1 MPNRRSKFVFATAGA
16 VVLLLL
22 AGTAAILANSQASER
37 SDLEERFATRP
48 EVSAALTSALFTA
61 TTATPEQQ
69 RQLTN
74 RYGGPEVPSQATL
87 TKEAKDGNSAF
98 VAVLDGEGNLIA
110 ASKGAPPGLSAELRP
125 PPQYVE
131 AVLSGEQPTAL
142 SDFLDLGP
150 GAHGVQA
157 FVQPIQGAEPRVLVT
172 GFPPQILAAFL
183 GQTLAEVVDITGGH
197 AFILDS
203 TGAVVASSD
212 TGTPPGEP
220 VPVPGLADTV
230 TESDSGSIGDG
241 DYFAAAPIENSTW
254 RVVSIAPEEDVFA
267 TTQGWDKWAPWLIFA
282 GFAVAAAAAFV
293 LLWRVLRSAG
303 ELADAHAQLDASN
316 RALQHRARELERS
329 NTELDQF
336 ASIASHDLQEPL
348 RKVQTFSQ
356 RVVDLDSDRL
366 SEKGRD
372 YLRRSGEAASRMQR
386 LIEDLLRFS
395 RAGRPD
401 REFEEIELD
410 RLVREAVSDL
420 EESLGAAGGSV
431 EIGELP
437 TVVGD
442 EWQVRQLFQNLISNA
457 IKFRREGVPPVV
469 SVEGEAQ
476 GSLAEIRVRDN
487 GIGFDQRYAKR
498 IFRVFER
505 LHGRTEYDGTGIGL
519 ALCRKIAESHGGW
532 ITAESM
538 PGTGSTFTVALPTG
552 ADARSPVDVSANGG
566 RETADVQA

>member
-1 MPNRRSKFVFATAGA
+1 
-16 VVLLLL
+16 
-22 AGTAAILANSQASER
+22 
-37 SDLEERFATRP
+37 
-48 EVSAALTSALFTA
+48 
-61 TTATPEQQ
+61 
-69 RQLTN
+69 
-74 RYGGPEVPSQATL
+74 
-87 TKEAKDGNSAF
+87 
-98 VAVLDGEGNLIA
+98 
-110 ASKGAPPGLSAELRP
+110 
-125 PPQYVE
+125 
-131 AVLSGEQPTAL
+131 
-142 SDFLDLGP
+142 
-150 GAHGVQA
+150 
-157 FVQPIQGAEPRVLVT
+157 VQPIEGVEPRVLVT
-172 GFPPQILAAFL
+172 AFPPQLLAAFL
-183 GQTLAEVVDITGGH
+183 GQTLAEVIDITGGR
-197 AFILDS
+197 AYILDS

-212 TGTPPGEP
+212 PEPRPGEP
-220 VPVPGLADTV
+220 VPVPDLANAV

-241 DYFAAAPIENSTW
+241 VYFAAAPIENSTW
-254 RVVSIAPEEDVFA
+254 EVVSIAPEHDVFP

-282 GFAVAAAAAFV
+282 GFMLAALAAFV

-356 RVVDLDSDRL
+356 RVVDLDAERL

-372 YLRRSGEAASRMQR
+372 YLARSAEAAGRMQR

-401 REFEEIELD
+401 HEFEEIELD
-410 RLVREAVSDL
+410 RLVREVASDL
-420 EESLGAAGGSV
+420 AEPLEAAGGSV

-442 EWQVRQLFQNLISNA
+442 EWQVRQLFQNLISNG
-457 IKFRREGVPPVV
+457 IKFRRDGVPPVV
-469 SVEGEAQ
+469 RIEGEAR
-476 GSLAEIRVRDN
+476 GALADIRVSDN
-487 GIGFDQRYAKR
+487 GIGFDPRYAKR

-505 LHGRTEYDGTGIGL
+505 LHGRNEYEGTGIGL

-532 ITAESM
+532 IAAASK
-538 PGTGSTFTVALPTG
+538 PGHGSTFTVGLPTRA
-552 ADARSPVDVSANGG
+552 ADGSRLAVSDDHA